1 MPSIEELN
9 IDLRIAAR
17 ENKAASIQLGD
28 EFFSSLDQEEIN
40 GGNIQVI
47 LNITEP
53 TTNRFKIRLA
63 IEGSVSVMCDRCLED
78 VSLDVVAEDEYT
90 IAAEETECED
100 EDIRVLPVG
109 VGYKYDFSWDIY
121 ELTALSLPIQRVHE
135 DESCNAEMAN
145 ILKNIQVSEE

>member
-9 IDLRIAAR
+9 IDLRVAAR
-17 ENKAASIQLGD
+17 ENKAASILLGD
-28 EFFSSLDQEEIN
+28 EFFNSLDQEEIN
-40 GGNIQVI
+40 GGNIQVV

-78 VSLDVVAEDEYT
+78 VSLEVEAEDEFT
-90 IAAEETECED
+90 IATDETEGED

-109 VGYKYDFSWDIY
+109 NGYKYDFSWDIY
-121 ELTALSLPIQRVHE
+121 EFTALSLPIQRVH
-135 DESCNAEMAN
+135 DNESCNAEMAN
-145 ILKNIQVSEE
+145 ILKDIQVSEE